1 MKKTRIAI
9 LIALALGM
17 PVGVVAVER
26 AAGELPPASEPSAA
40 QAEAPAPAVAP
51 AQPVETTAAQPE
63 PAPAPEPVAAA
74 PAPVAAPVAAPEP
87 VARYVESD
95 TFPQGS
101 LGESDYWQSP
111 IALAYF
117 ERQDEER
124 RHLVARGDAFPSGH
138 LGDNA
143 YERMPTEIAYYDRL
157 EQERLARLEAEQPR
171 VAAAPEAA
179 PANPVTAADASATG
193 TSAPANQPAPPV
205 EREHVVAA
213 GSRNPLERAVEFVT
227 RPFRDDAPAAPAPAP
242 SDTRVPMAVDSRVP
256 MTADEGAAGT
266 ESPATE
272 R

>member
-74 PAPVAAPVAAPEP
+74 PAPVAAPEP

>member
-17 PVGVVAVER
+17 PLGVVAVER
-26 AAGELPPASEPSAA
+26 AASELPPASEPPAAQVEAPA
-40 QAEAPAPAVAP
+40 QAEAPAQPA
-51 AQPVETTAAQPE
+51 ETTAQPE
-63 PAPAPEPVAAA
+63 PAPAP
-74 PAPVAAPVAAPEP
+74 APVVSAPEPAAAPEP

-117 ERQDEER
+117 ERQDQER

-143 YERMPTEIAYYDRL
+143 YERMPAELAYYERL
-157 EQERLARLEAEQPR
+157 EQERVARLEAEQPR
-171 VAAAPEAA
+171 VAAVSETA
-179 PANPVTAADASATG
+179 PAEPVAAAADSSATG
-193 TSAPANQPAPPV
+193 TSAPANEPTAPV
-205 EREHVVAA
+205 EREQVVAA
-213 GSRNPLERAVEFVT
+213 ESRNPLERAAELVT
-227 RPFRDDAPAAPAPAP
+227 RPFRDDAPAAPAND
-242 SDTRVPMAVDSRVP
+242 SRVPMAVDSRVP
-256 MTADEGAAGT
+256 MTADEPAPTA

>member
-17 PVGVVAVER
+17 PLGVVAVER
-26 AAGELPPASEPSAA
+26 AASELPPASEPPAAQIEAPA
-40 QAEAPAPAVAP
+40 QAEAPSQPAEAV
-51 AQPVETTAAQPE
+51 AQPE
-63 PAPAPEPVAAA
+63 PTVQPVAAA
-74 PAPVAAPVAAPEP
+74 PEPLAAPEP

-111 IALAYF
+111 IAVAYF
-117 ERQDEER
+117 ERQDQER

-143 YERMPTEIAYYDRL
+143 YERMPTEIAYYERL

-171 VAAAPEAA
+171 IAAAPETA
-179 PANPVTAADASATG
+179 PVEPVAAADSSAAG

-205 EREHVVAA
+205 EREQVVAA
-213 GSRNPLERAVEFVT
+213 ESRNPLERAAEFVT
-227 RPFRDDAPAAPAPAP
+227 RPFREDKPGAPAPETDA
-242 SDTRVPMAVDSRVP
+242 RVPMAVDSRVS
-256 MTADEGAAGT
+256 MTADESAVAP
-266 ESPATE
+266 ESPSTE